1 MEDYFSEY
9 QRELHLPNPSNP
21 DMFSPENCIISKFTP
36 SVYRYGWYSRHF
48 LEIEA
53 SSEENMVD
61 GTIFHTYHIPRKFFS
76 LVDIKISGDYTN
88 ATLYFGESKGNG
100 NNREYKVLQEFS
112 ETLIDYFDNDLPW
125 FFKNERDFIYMTE
138 IPDDQ
143 CLKLVVTGK
152 SESPIRVALEY
163 RNVTSSEKFH
173 WTKNAARKT
182 NYCRVWEKLENLQK
196 GEYDSVLSVL
206 IFGDIEGKLTIS
218 QGREVFV
225 DCDSSFFV
233 STFSHGGRAVRFDN
247 YDKRD
252 TVPPGIP
259 SNEKITVA
267 ASSAG
272 DYEVYVQVY
281 RFIKF

>member
-9 QRELHLPNPSNP
+9 QRELHLPNPANP

-48 LEIEA
+48 LEMEGEA
-53 SSEENMVD
+53 NDEIGVY
-61 GTIFHTYHIPRKFFS
+61 TYYIPRKFFS

-88 ATLYFGESKGNG
+88 AALYFGESKGNG
-100 NNREYKVLQEFS
+100 NNREYKILQEFD
-112 ETLIDYFDNDLPW
+112 ETLIDYFNKDLPW

-138 IPDDQ
+138 IPDDW
-143 CLKLVVTGK
+143 CLKLVVRG
-152 SESPIRVALEY
+152 SETPTKVAVEY

-206 IFGDIEGKLTIS
+206 IFGDIEGKLMIS

-225 DCDSSFFV
+225 DCDSSFFG
-233 STFSHGGRAVRFDN
+233 STFVNGGRVIRFDN
-247 YDKRD
+247 YDTKD

-259 SNEKITVA
+259 SNEKITVT
-267 ASSAG
+267 ASSTG
-272 DYEVYVQVY
+272 NYEVYIQVY